1 VAVKVAKARH
11 THDSNAHYTYDDFLQ
26 VGKYC
31 ALYDHSY
38 EAATSIVMA
47 TVLQADHLALLLTV
61 WQAGLLPYLLLLDAH
76 LLLAAHHLRLSGTP
90 TSTC

>member
-1 VAVKVAKARH
+1 MKVAKARH
-11 THDSNAHYTYDDFLQ
+11 THDSNAYYTYDDFLQ

-76 LLLAAHHLRLSGTP
+76 LLLAAYHLRLSGTP